1 MSFFWC
7 ATHTKKNDLFWI
19 GKAYPE
25 EKRISTFFGF
35 GPVKFKPKN
44 MRREKKDSM
53 DCFFLF
59 KKKIIST
66 KSITN
71 NMEI

>member
-1 MSFFWC
+1 LSCKVKKQRNRTNYEKIILLFC
-7 ATHTKKNDLFWI
+7 VAEKKN
-19 GKAYPE
+19 E

-59 KKKIIST
+59 FSKKK
-66 KSITN
+66 
-71 NMEI
+71 